1 MNSVMSHPAEAL
13 LTVEGVRKAFPKPD
27 GSDLLVL
34 DGVNLKLEAG
44 QIVGLLGRSGS
55 GKSTLL
61 RLIAGLDEPSGG
73 SLRSVSRHSACPR
86 PISASVRSRP
96 SI

>member
-44 QIVGLLGRSGS
+44 QIVGLRLFTH
-55 GKSTLL
+55 STKL
-61 RLIAGLDEPSGG
+61 PMWS
-73 SLRSVSRHSACPR
+73 
-86 PISASVRSRP
+86 
-96 SI
+96 